1 MGSKYVRI
9 FDDNKYYVNNILKQ
23 LKQTITE
30 VMQQLIRIWDE
41 ILTFVA
47 GKLEMSKFNFCI
59 LDWTF
64 DKHNTPILNN
74 NKETTTFL
82 SENNIQVQ

>member
-41 ILTFVA
+41 ILTFV
-47 GKLEMSKFNFCI
+47 
-59 LDWTF
+59 
-64 DKHNTPILNN
+64 
-74 NKETTTFL
+74 
-82 SENNIQVQ
+82 